1 MCVVLVKTKYG
12 NSNIFYS
19 TFAMLD
25 NCSQECFIQAC
36 LVKKLRMRVQRN
48 SINFKVLTGEE
59 SHPTVAIKGL
69 KVCSR
74 LGSNKERINIP
85 NFFTK
90 DLPVDSNGFQWY
102 HSRFDHGN
110 VRMQKNMVSTFY

>member
-1 MCVVLVKTKYG
+1 
-12 NSNIFYS
+12 
-19 TFAMLD
+19 MLD

-90 DLPVDSNGFQWY
+90 DLPVDSSGIIPDLIMVTCGCKKTWCQLFTNENG
-102 HSRFDHGN
+102 
-110 VRMQKNMVSTFY
+110 